1 MSRQRLHKVDEA
13 VRQAQEA
20 RADVDKELRDGE
32 IGLEQ
37 LWVEASEQMATSPL
51 RSRADGVPG
60 LQQIVIGRRIV
71 AIGT

>member
-20 RADVDKELRDGE
+20 RADVDKELREGE
-32 IGLEQ
+32 IRLEQ
-37 LWVEASEQMATSPL
+37 HWVEASEQMVTSPL
-51 RSRADGVPG
+51 RSRADGVQG